1 MDGMID
7 LRSDTVTRPTAA
19 MREAMFAAPLGDDVF
34 GDDPSVLALQEKA
47 AALLGKETALF
58 VPSGTMSNQLALRV
72 HTRHGDEVI
81 THKKSHIF
89 NYEGG
94 GPAAL
99 AGVTIQQVDSSD
111 GTMPI
116 DAVESVIHQTD
127 DPHFAVS
134 SLIAM
139 ENTHNGAG
147 GCVVPMDN
155 VQAVAALARSKEL
168 ALHLDGARLFNAAVA
183 MGVDA
188 RVLAEPF
195 DTVSI
200 CLSKGLGCPVGS
212 LLVGSK
218 AQIAIAYRFR
228 KMYGGGMRQAGLLA
242 AAGSYALD
250 HHIERLADDHRR
262 ARTLAERLNAMDGL
276 SVDLARVHTNLVY
289 FSVAGDHPLAAL
301 EDGVPRLTRRLEEA
315 GILIVGT
322 HGRYRAALHLDVSD
336 DDLQQTLDGFQ
347 RVLSAA

>member
-1 MDGMID
+1 MID

-19 MREAMFAAPLGDDVF
+19 MRDAMFSAPLGDDVF
-34 GDDPSVLALQEKA
+34 GDDPSVLALQGKA
-47 AALLGKETALF
+47 AALLGKEAALY

-89 NYEGG
+89 NYESGA
-94 GPAAL
+94 PAAL
-99 AGVTIQQVDSSD
+99 AGVTIQHVDSAD
-111 GTMPI
+111 GTLPI
-116 DAVESVIHQTD
+116 DAVEAVIHQTD

-134 SLIAM
+134 SLIAL

-147 GCVVPMDN
+147 GCVVPMEN
-155 VQAVAALARSKEL
+155 VREITTLGRSKGL
-168 ALHLDGARLFNAAVA
+168 ALHLDGARLFNATVA
-183 MGVDA
+183 MGIEA
-188 RVLAEPF
+188 ATMAAPF

-242 AAGSYALD
+242 AAGIYALD
-250 HHIERLADDHRR
+250 HNIERLADDHRR
-262 ARTLAERLNAMDGL
+262 ARALAEGLNAMPGL
-276 SVDLARVHTNLVY
+276 SVDLERVHTNLVY
-289 FSVAGDHPLAAL
+289 FNVDSEHPLSVL
-301 EDGVPRLTRRLEEA
+301 EDGIPRLTRRLEAA

-336 DDLQQTLDGFQ
+336 DDLQQTLDGFK